1 MNQQQQQLQRYGLF
15 IYSEVVLIL
24 LASLNPAW
32 HVRFEDVRSQE
43 VIISFVGLGTIEL
56 GLASGWGYSKS
67 EFARP
72 IGQFRILTVGLDL
85 AWSGD

>member
-15 IYSEVVLIL
+15 VYSEVVLIL
-24 LASLNPAW
+24 LASLNPAC

-56 GLASGWGYSKS
+56 GLASG
-67 EFARP
+67 
-72 IGQFRILTVGLDL
+72 
-85 AWSGD
+85 